1 MHNEIKP
8 LGNNIMFIFVD
19 DVRQGMFYDVE
30 KSGIIIGKSYDGSAK
45 EPRWGVVTAVGPDVD
60 GIQPGQKI
68 LMEPLRWTEAMKVNN
83 KSVWF
88 TRESEIMC
96 VAE

>member
-8 LGNNIMFIFVD
+8 LNNNILFTFVD

-30 KSGIIIGKSYDGSAK
+30 KSGIIVGKSYDGSAK
-45 EPRWGVVTAVGPDVD
+45 EARWGLVLAVGPEVSN
-60 GIQPGQKI
+60 IQAGQKI
-68 LMEPLRWTEAMKVNN
+68 LIEPLRWTEALKVNDR
-83 KSVWF
+83 SVWF

-96 VAE
+96 VTD